1 MACRKRLRP
10 EQRRQLILDSA
21 LNAFSERGYHAASVG
36 EIARGAGTTKAVIY
50 DHVASKRE
58 LYDAV
63 VRRELESLLEVTAG
77 AGAQAG
83 GGQES
88 LRAILEAFFGH
99 IESRPQA
106 RRVLFET
113 VDASEDI
120 GIDQRATQMT
130 ATAAIAA
137 RLAAE
142 ANLLCG
148 QPDREIKLEMV
159 AQMLKSTMNGLADWW
174 YDHPEVP
181 RAQIVDAAAEF
192 LLSALSAFVDSPP
205 G

>member
-1 MACRKRLRP
+1 MAPRKRLRP
-10 EQRRQLILDSA
+10 EQRRELILDSA
-21 LNAFSERGYHAASVG
+21 LNAFSRRGYHAASLG

-50 DHVASKRE
+50 DHVANKRE

-63 VRRELESLLEVTAG
+63 VRRELESMLKVTAG
-77 AGAQAG
+77 AGELAG
-83 GGQES
+83 DGQQR

-106 RRVLFET
+106 RRVMFET
-113 VDASEDI
+113 VDAPEDI

-142 ANLLCG
+142 ANLLSG
-148 QPDREIKLEMV
+148 QPDREIRLEMV

-181 RAQIVDAAAEF
+181 RAQVVDAAAEF
-192 LLSALSAFVDSPP
+192 LLAALTALVDSPP